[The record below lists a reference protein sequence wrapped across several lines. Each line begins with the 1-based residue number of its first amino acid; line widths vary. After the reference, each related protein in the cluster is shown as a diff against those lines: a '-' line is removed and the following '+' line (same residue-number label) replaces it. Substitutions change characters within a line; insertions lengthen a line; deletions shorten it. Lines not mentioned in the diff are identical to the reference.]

1 MNWQQD
7 LAGENP
13 ELELEVEQ
21 ALKHFKASMDA
32 WSDAAYSR
40 PRTAAKLAVR
50 PAAAGW
56 RMAASWALGCL
67 LAAGSLAGGVHEIYH
82 RQELARIAAQKAAE
96 QRAAAAQ
103 GTKQPASVQ
112 PVSAQ
117 SDKKTPAAT
126 VRKVSA
132 AQDSAQ
138 DKDENLLASVDSD
151 VSRAVPA
158 AMEPLAQL
166 MDDNA
171 TQ

>member
-1 MNWQQD
+1 MNWEKD
-7 LAGENP
+7 RAGESP
-13 ELELEVEQ
+13 KMELELEQ
-21 ALKHFKASMDA
+21 ALKHFKSSVDA

-50 PAAAGW
+50 HSW
-56 RMAASWALGCL
+56 RMAAGWALGCVVVM
-67 LAAGSLAGGVHEIYH
+67 GSLAGAVGVVVH
-82 RQELARIAAQKAAE
+82 RQEMARIAAQKAAE

-103 GTKQPASVQ
+103 GTMQPAGAQ

-117 SDKKTPAAT
+117 SDKKTPTAT

-138 DKDENLLASVDSD
+138 ARDEDLLASVDSD
-151 VSRAVPA
+151 VSRQVPA

-166 MDDNA
+166 MDDNG
-171 TQ
+171 TP

>member
-7 LAGENP
+7 MAGESQ
-13 ELELEVEQ
+13 ELEQ

-82 RQELARIAAQKAAE
+82 RQELARIAAQKAAQQAAE
-96 QRAAAAQ
+96 QRAAAARV
-103 GTKQPASVQ
+103 TVQPSSVQ
-112 PVSAQ
+112 Q
-117 SDKKTPAAT
+117 EKKTAAAT
-126 VRKVSA
+126 TRKVSA
-132 AQDSAQ
+132 TQDYAGAQD
-138 DKDENLLASVDSD
+138 DDLLASVDSD
-151 VSRAVPA
+151 VSRDVPA

-166 MDDNA
+166 MDDNG